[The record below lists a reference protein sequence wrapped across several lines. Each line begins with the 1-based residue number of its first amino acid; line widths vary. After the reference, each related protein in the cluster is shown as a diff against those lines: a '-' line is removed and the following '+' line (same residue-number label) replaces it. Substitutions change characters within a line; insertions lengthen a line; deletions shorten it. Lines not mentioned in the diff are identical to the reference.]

1 MSGKEKLR
9 RARQAI
15 ELGVLEAVELGPARV
30 SSQLPGGLGG
40 QHEAATIVLMPA
52 ESSIT
57 SNLDG
62 SLRCVSS
69 AGDPLGSIPLTFS
82 KRATGVK
89 GGRLWGHDP
98 SQFFSVE
105 LAVTLDGTFG
115 EATVHTERPDRCH
128 PLLLLP
134 TLECIRATADH
145 PNSTL
150 ELEISGTTV
159 ARMKSDLRE
168 AVQDFEGLENFVRQ
182 LVTIQDATKTLL
194 MIPKEI
200 GNGDADSVEVTVEL
214 LAGESIDL
222 AVRPITIELAAD
234 DNFRDGE
241 TVPQLLFLFHHRV
254 RIFDKEVSLGN
265 AHAAGGPWSVDLD
278 PSASTA
284 TLSPTDASTMTLRLG
299 VPPGVTGEIPDRR
312 VRVIKPGQLD
322 DVPSTRV
329 P

>member
-1 MSGKEKLR
+1 
-9 RARQAI
+9 
-15 ELGVLEAVELGPARV
+15 
-30 SSQLPGGLGG
+30 
-40 QHEAATIVLMPA
+40 
-52 ESSIT
+52 
-57 SNLDG
+57 
-62 SLRCVSS
+62 
-69 AGDPLGSIPLTFS
+69 
-82 KRATGVK
+82 
-89 GGRLWGHDP
+89 
-98 SQFFSVE
+98 
-105 LAVTLDGTFG
+105 
-115 EATVHTERPDRCH
+115 
-128 PLLLLP
+128 
-134 TLECIRATADH
+134 
-145 PNSTL
+145 
-150 ELEISGTTV
+150 
-159 ARMKSDLRE
+159 MKSDLRE